1 MLAKVV
7 SAHLIGIQPYVV
19 DVEVDISQRG
29 LPHFNIVG
37 LPDTAVKESR
47 DRIKA
52 ALKNIGFS
60 FPIKQ
65 ITVNLAPADLKK
77 EGSSF
82 DLPIALGILSA
93 EGYVSQKKIKDF
105 LVVGE
110 LSLEGK
116 VRAIKGALC
125 IASGLKDFGLKKL
138 IIPKENA
145 YEAAVIKD
153 IEVYPVSDLS
163 EVVMFLKDEKPI
175 KPLKLMED
183 FHFNEFLYED
193 ISDVKGQFQAKRA
206 LEIAAAGGHNLLLIG
221 PPGSGKSM
229 LARRLPGIMPPMTT
243 EEAIETT
250 KIYSIAGLLSDNKG
264 LITQRPFRAPH
275 HSSSDIA
282 LIGGGQIPKPGE
294 VSLAHNGVLFLDEL
308 PEFKRNV
315 LEVLRQP
322 LEDGF
327 VVVARSYA
335 TVQFPARFLLVGA
348 MNPCPCGHYND
359 DLKPCICSPG
369 MILRYRSKISGPLL
383 DRIDIHIE
391 VPRVKY
397 SELRNETTTET
408 SEIVRQ
414 RVIFARK
421 IQLRRFQNEGIYFNA
436 HMKTKHLK
444 KYCKLDEDCHR
455 LLQNAVEKLGLSARA
470 HSKII
475 KVART
480 IADLEGSEDIK
491 LNHLAEAIQYRSIER
506 LNLFNV

>member
-1 MLAKVV
+1 MLAKVQ
-7 SAHLIGIQPYVV
+7 SAHLLGIEPYAV
-19 DVEVDISQRG
+19 DVEVDIAQRG

-52 ALKNIGFS
+52 AFKNTGFP

-65 ITVNLAPADLKK
+65 ITVNLAPADLRK

-82 DLPIALGILSA
+82 DLPIAIGILAA
-93 EGYVSQKKIKDF
+93 EGHIPKESLRDF
-105 LVVGE
+105 LIVGE

-125 IASGLKDFGLKKL
+125 IVSKLKDGEVKKI
-138 IIPKENA
+138 IIPRSNA
-145 YEAAVIKD
+145 SEAGVVKD
-153 IEVYPVSDLS
+153 VDAYPVETLQEAVD
-163 EVVMFLKDEKPI
+163 FLKGEKFI
-175 KPLKLMED
+175 KPFKTEINFYD
-183 FHFNEFLYED
+183 DVNYYED
-193 ISDVKGQFQAKRA
+193 LSDVKGQFQAKRV
-206 LEIAAAGGHNLLLIG
+206 LEIAAAGGHNILFIG

-229 LARRLPGIMPPMTT
+229 LARRLPGIMPPMTV

-250 KIYSIAGLLSDNKG
+250 KIHSVAGLLPDNAG
-264 LITQRPFRAPH
+264 LILKRPFRSPH

-327 VVVARSYA
+327 VTVARSYA
-335 TVQFPARFLLVGA
+335 TVQFPSRFLLVAA
-348 MNPCPCGHYND
+348 MNPCPCGHYGD
-359 DLKPCICSPG
+359 SVKPCSCTPQ
-369 MILRYRSKISGPLL
+369 MIIRYRSKVSGPLV
-383 DRIDIHIE
+383 DRIDMHIE
-391 VPRVKY
+391 VPRVNYQELKNDTP
-397 SELRNETTTET
+397 SE
-408 SEIVRQ
+408 SSSSVRE
-414 RVIFARK
+414 RVIRARQ
-421 IQLRRFQNEGIYFNA
+421 IQLKRFKNEGIYCNA
-436 HMKTKHLK
+436 HMKTKHLRK
-444 KYCKLDEDCHR
+444 FCMINEDCHS
-455 LLQNAVEKLGLSARA
+455 LLQSAMEKLGLSARA

-480 IADLEGSEDIK
+480 IADLEGSENIK
-491 LNHLAEAIQYRSIER
+491 SQHVAEAIQYRSLER
-506 LNLFNV
+506 LSF

>member
-1 MLAKVV
+1 MLAKVQ
-7 SAHLIGIQPYVV
+7 SAHLLGIEPYAIEI
-19 DVEVDISQRG
+19 EVDIAQRG

-52 ALKNIGFS
+52 AFKNTGFP

-82 DLPIALGILSA
+82 DLPIAIGILSA
-93 EGYVSQKKIKDF
+93 EGHIPKEALKDF
-105 LVVGE
+105 LIVGE

-116 VRAIKGALC
+116 LRAIKGTLC
-125 IASGLKDFGLKKL
+125 IASKLKDFGIKKL

-145 YEAAVIKD
+145 HEAAVIED
-153 IEVYPVSDLS
+153 LEVYPLDDLAQVVEFLRS
-163 EVVMFLKDEKPI
+163 ERII
-175 KPLKLMED
+175 KPFKTELNID
-183 FHFNEFLYED
+183 CNSILYED
-193 ISDVKGQFQAKRA
+193 LAEVKGQFQAKRA
-206 LEIAAAGGHNLLLIG
+206 LEISAAGGHNILFIG

-229 LARRLPGIMPPMTT
+229 LAKRLPGILPPMSID
-243 EEAIETT
+243 EAIETT
-250 KIYSIAGLLSDNKG
+250 KIHSVAGLISEEKG
-264 LITQRPFRAPH
+264 LVTMRPFRSPH

-308 PEFKRNV
+308 PEFRRNV

-327 VVVARSYA
+327 VTVARSYA

-348 MNPCPCGHYND
+348 MNPCPCGHYGDN
-359 DLKPCICSPG
+359 LKPCTCTPQ
-369 MILRYRSKISGPLL
+369 MIIRYRSKVSGPLL

-391 VPRVKY
+391 VPRVNYQELKDDTP
-397 SELRNETTTET
+397 SE
-408 SEIVRQ
+408 SSKSVRE
-414 RVIFARK
+414 RVIKARQ
-421 IQLRRFQNEGIYFNA
+421 IQLKRFKEQGIYCNA
-436 HMKTKHLK
+436 HMKTKHLRK
-444 KYCKLDEDCHR
+444 FCKIDEDSHS
-455 LLQNAVEKLGLSARA
+455 LLQSAMEKLGLSARA

-480 IADLEGSEDIK
+480 IADLEGSENIK
-491 LNHLAEAIQYRSIER
+491 AQHIAEAIHYRSLER
-506 LNLFNV
+506 LSF

>member
-1 MLAKVV
+1 MLAKVQ
-7 SAHLIGIQPYVV
+7 SAHLIGIEPYAV
-19 DVEVDISQRG
+19 DVEVDIAQRG

-52 ALKNIGFS
+52 AFKNTGFP

-82 DLPIALGILSA
+82 DLPIAIGILSA
-93 EGYVSQKKIKDF
+93 EGHIPKDILKDF
-105 LVVGE
+105 LIVGE

-116 VRAIKGALC
+116 VKPIKGSLC
-125 IASGLKDFGLKKL
+125 IASKMKNGAIRKI
-138 IIPKENA
+138 IIPPENA
-145 YEAAVIKD
+145 QEASVVEEV
-153 IEVYPVSDLS
+153 EVYPVKDLVETVNFLRGEKLIKPFKS
-163 EVVMFLKDEKPI
+163 EVAYLEEVE
-175 KPLKLMED
+175 
-183 FHFNEFLYED
+183 LYED
-193 ISDVKGQFQAKRA
+193 LSDVKGQFQAKRA
-206 LEIAAAGGHNLLLIG
+206 LEISAAGGHNILFIG

-229 LARRLPGIMPPMTT
+229 LARRLPGILPSMTVD
-243 EEAIETT
+243 EAIETT
-250 KIYSIAGLLSDNKG
+250 KIYSVAGLLPDGKG
-264 LITQRPFRAPH
+264 LITTRPFRSPH
-275 HSSSDIA
+275 HSSSDVS

-327 VVVARSYA
+327 VTVARSYA
-335 TVQFPARFLLVGA
+335 TVQFPSRFLLVAA
-348 MNPCPCGHYND
+348 MNPCPCGHSGD
-359 DLKPCICSPG
+359 SLKPCTCTPQ
-369 MILRYRSKISGPLL
+369 MIIRYRSRVSGPLL

-391 VPRVKY
+391 VPRVNYQELKDDTP
-397 SELRNETTTET
+397 SESSKN
-408 SEIVRQ
+408 VRE
-414 RVIFARK
+414 RVIRARQ
-421 IQLRRFQNEGIYFNA
+421 IQLKRFKDEGIYCNA

-444 KYCKLDEDCHR
+444 KFCKIDEDCHS
-455 LLQNAVEKLGLSARA
+455 LLQSAMEKLGLSARA

-480 IADLEGSEDIK
+480 IADLEGSENIK
-491 LNHLAEAIQYRSIER
+491 ASHIAEAIQYRSLER
-506 LNLFNV
+506 LSF